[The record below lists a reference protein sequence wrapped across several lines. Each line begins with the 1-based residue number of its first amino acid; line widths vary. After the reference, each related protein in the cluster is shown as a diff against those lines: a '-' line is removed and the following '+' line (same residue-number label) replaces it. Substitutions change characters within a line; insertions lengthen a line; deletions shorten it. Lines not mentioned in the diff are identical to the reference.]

1 MRIAII
7 GSNLFDYNYRCDGR
21 SFNDILDVLLREN
34 SSDDIVILEE
44 GSSHIGKMCREWCE
58 SNDVLFEEYM
68 REYDDIS
75 LTASHRLNNL
85 MIERCDACI
94 VFNLKSDDYLQV
106 LDAIE
111 LSKSL
116 NKPYTIFTMSM

>member
-1 MRIAII
+1 MRVAII
-7 GSNLFDYNYRCDGR
+7 GSNLFDYNYKCDGR
-21 SFNDILDVLLREN
+21 SFNDILDVLLREI

-44 GSSHIGKMCREWCE
+44 GGSHIGKMCREWCE

-85 MIERCDACI
+85 MIERCDVCI
-94 VFNLKSDDYLQV
+94 IFNLKYDDCFQV
-106 LDAIE
+106 PDAIK
-111 LSKSL
+111 LAKSL

>member
-1 MRIAII
+1 MRVAII
-7 GSNLFDYNYRCDGR
+7 GSNLFDCNYRCDGR

-44 GSSHIGKMCREWCE
+44 GSSHIGKMCREWCK

-75 LTASHRLNNL
+75 LTASHRLNSL
-85 MIERCDACI
+85 MIERCDICI
-94 VFNLKSDDYLQV
+94 IFNLKYDDCFQV
-106 LDAIE
+106 INAIE
-111 LSKSL
+111 LAKSL
-116 NKPYTIFTMSM
+116 NKPYTILTMSM